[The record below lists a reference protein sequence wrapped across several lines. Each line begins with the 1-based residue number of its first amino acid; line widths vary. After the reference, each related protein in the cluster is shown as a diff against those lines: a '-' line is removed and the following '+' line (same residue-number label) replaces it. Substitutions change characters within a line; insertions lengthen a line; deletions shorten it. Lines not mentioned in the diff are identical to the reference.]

1 MGENGPLRLSIEK
14 NENIFIFFVRQHA
27 EEDNSNFLHLQSILP
42 HLATQSINQSA
53 SSIHQSHPAGKPEE
67 GRRSDP
73 VHAYSAIKEETAS
86 PSQVGIFIV
95 PQFWT
100 PPPSRSYDKT

>member
-1 MGENGPLRLSIEK
+1 MK
-14 NENIFIFFVRQHA
+14 IFSFFFVRQHA

-73 VHAYSAIKEETAS
+73 VYSAIKEETAS

-95 PQFWT
+95 PGPHPLVGPMIKHNFV
-100 PPPSRSYDKT
+100 KI